1 MMQSKSVIIPVGG
14 GSPLETSG
22 RSVVAV
28 LTAAHS
34 YVMALRHSVRART
47 SLANAMYG
55 IGDYVAQPV
64 AMLLAARFLLDRLGL
79 PQYGLWML
87 AAAAVSGASLVC
99 TGFGDAAL
107 KYASVYRGQ
116 ENKAKLQQVL
126 RVNLT
131 INVVLSCML
140 AALIWCGSPLA
151 ANKWFQIDVSLRA
164 AATVAFRIGSVILV
178 VRSVESVFTGA
189 LRAHERYGPSVQIS
203 VLSRIVIVV
212 SACVLVSR
220 GQGIIAIMVAT
231 LALVTASAILQIT
244 ATWMVIGPMSMVP
257 AIDRDAFL
265 EVFGFGCYSWLQ
277 AVAGCIFSQADRM
290 LIGVLLGTS
299 AVASYSV
306 CIQAAQPIHGL
317 IAAGLHFVF
326 PHLSARL
333 STAQV
338 TELKTVVRSIF
349 WLNLAL
355 AALLC
360 VPLLLFSE
368 LLLRLWIGP
377 AFAQQT
383 WMVLSIIAAGFGLLG
398 LNVTGHYALLALGR
412 AKLVSLL
419 NLAGGTVMLVAMIL
433 LAPRVGL
440 VGVAAGRL
448 LYGPVTL
455 VMYWH
460 LRSLLS
466 LGPSARSETPGP
478 LVAGRLEAQ

>member
-1 MMQSKSVIIPVGG
+1 M
-14 GSPLETSG
+14 L
-22 RSVVAV
+22 A
-28 LTAAHS
+28 AAHR
-34 YVMALRHSVRART
+34 YVTGLRNSGIART
-47 SLANAMYG
+47 SLVNAVYG
-55 IGDYVAQPV
+55 IGDYIAQPV
-64 AMLLAARFLLDRLGL
+64 AMLLAARFLLHRLGL
-79 PQYGLWML
+79 SQYGVWML
-87 AAAAVSGASLVC
+87 VAAAISGASLVC

-107 KYASVYRGQ
+107 KYAALYRGR
-116 ENKAKLQQVL
+116 ENRAKLEQIL

-131 INVVLSCML
+131 INLVLSCML

-151 ANKWFQIDVSLRA
+151 ASNWFKIDVSLRA
-164 AATVAFRIGSVILV
+164 AATSAFRIGSVILV
-178 VRSVESVFTGA
+178 VRSIESVFVGA

-203 VLSRIVIVV
+203 VLSRLAIVA
-212 SACVLVSR
+212 SACALVSR
-220 GQGIIAIMVAT
+220 GHGIVAIMVAT

-244 ATWMVIGPMSMVP
+244 AAWMVIGPMSLVP
-257 AIDRDAFL
+257 TVGRNEFL

-277 AVAGCIFSQADRM
+277 AVAGCIFNQADRM

-398 LNVTGHYALLALGR
+398 LNVTGHYALLALGQAR
-412 AKLVSLL
+412 LVALL
-419 NLAGGTVMLVAMIL
+419 NLAGGAAMLVAMVL
-433 LAPRVGL
+433 LAPQLGL
-440 VGVAAGRL
+440 VGVAVGRF

-455 VMYWH
+455 LMYWH
-460 LRSLLS
+460 LPSLLS
-466 LGPSARSETPGP
+466 PRPTAHSEIAAP
-478 LVAGRLEAQ
+478 LVGGELEPE

>member
-1 MMQSKSVIIPVGG
+1 MMQTKSVIIPMAG
-14 GSPLETSG
+14 GSPLESSS
-22 RSVVAV
+22 RSVVAA

-34 YVMALRHSVRART
+34 YVRGLRHSVRARS

-55 IGDYVAQPV
+55 VGDYVAQPV
-64 AMLLAARFLLDRLGL
+64 AMLLAALFLLNRLGL

-107 KYASVYRGQ
+107 KYASVYRGR
-116 ENKAKLQQVL
+116 ENKAKLEQVL

-131 INVVLSCML
+131 INLVLSCML

-151 ANKWFQIDVSLRA
+151 ANNWFQIDVPLRA
-164 AATVAFRIGSVILV
+164 AATVVFRIGSLILV

-203 VLSRIVIVV
+203 VLSRVAIVV
-212 SACVLVSR
+212 CACALVWR
-220 GQGIIAIMVAT
+220 GHGIIAIMVAT
-231 LALVTASAILQIT
+231 FAFVTASAILQIT

-333 STAQV
+333 STTQA
-338 TELKTVVRSIF
+338 TELKTVVRFIF
-349 WLNLAL
+349 RLNLAL
-355 AALLC
+355 AVVLC
-360 VPLLLFSE
+360 VPFVLLSE

-377 AFAQQT
+377 EFAHQT
-383 WMVLSIIAAGFGLLG
+383 WILLSLIAAGFGLLG
-398 LNVTGHYALLALGR
+398 LNVTGHYALLALGQAR
-412 AKLVSLL
+412 LVSLL
-419 NLAGGTVMLVAMIL
+419 NLAGGTAMLLAMIL
-433 LAPRVGL
+433 LAPRFGL
-440 VGVAAGRL
+440 VGVAVGRL

-455 VMYWH
+455 LMYWR
-460 LRSLLS
+460 LRVILAPGNQALVEVLPPFAM
-466 LGPSARSETPGP
+466 LG
-478 LVAGRLEAQ
+478 LEAQ